1 MPEVAEYKVKLD
13 NYYGPLDLLLHLVK
27 ETEVDITA
35 IALARAC
42 EQYIAFLSAMERRDI
57 DLSGNFLALA
67 SQLLLIKS
75 RTVAPPEV
83 SPGADGE
90 EAEEEEE
97 GDASLELIKKLL
109 DYKRFKDRAR
119 MLDLM
124 MTERSQKFGRPHI
137 KLEGETEQEP
147 LRNLELWDLV
157 LLYSKALKGTRLD
170 AMMSILYRDVPLE
183 VFIDKI
189 LNTLVDKKV
198 TSLRELLGESPDR
211 TSILGTFLAL
221 LQLAKIQKVTVEQE
235 VDYGDIRV
243 ASVDA
248 PPAPLVLETA
258 VPSESAVKENA
269 FNNRLAPK
277 AAEDPA
283 PAPDAQ
289 GAPPAEAPAA
299 AKVRRR
305 RPAAPEPEPAAQAVL
320 PAAEPAPTELAEPA
334 PDPKPRRRR
343 APQAETAAPEEP
355 LPPAEPPATVSLQG
369 GGTSE

>member
-75 RTVAPPEV
+75 RSIAPPELT
-83 SPGADGE
+83 PGTEGDDA
-90 EAEEEEE
+90 EEEE
-97 GDASLELIKKLL
+97 GDASLELIRKLL

-119 MLDLM
+119 NLDLM
-124 MTERSQKFGRPHI
+124 MTERAQKFGRPHI
-137 KLEGETEQEP
+137 RLEGETEQEP

-170 AMMSILYRDVPLE
+170 ALMSILYRDVPLE

-189 LNTLVDKKV
+189 LATLVDRKT

-221 LQLAKIQKVTVEQE
+221 LQLAKIQKVTVEQD

-243 ASVDA
+243 AAVDA
-248 PPAPLVLETA
+248 PPAPLILETA
-258 VPSESAVKENA
+258 VPSENAVKESA
-269 FNNRLAPK
+269 FADRFKPK
-277 AAEDPA
+277 AAEEAAPA
-283 PAPDAQ
+283 PAPADAA
-289 GAPPAEAPAA
+289 APPLPTEAAPPP
-299 AKVRRR
+299 KVRRR
-305 RPAAPEPEPAAQAVL
+305 RSAEAPVAQ
-320 PAAEPAPTELAEPA
+320 
-334 PDPKPRRRR
+334 DPP
-343 APQAETAAPEEP
+343 
-355 LPPAEPPATVSLQG
+355 
-369 GGTSE
+369 

>member
-42 EQYIAFLSAMERRDI
+42 EQYIQFLTAMERRDI

-75 RTVAPPEV
+75 RTIAPPELT
-83 SPGADGE
+83 PGTDGE
-90 EAEEEEE
+90 EEEEEE
-97 GDASLELIKKLL
+97 GDTSLELIKKLL

-119 MLDLM
+119 TLDLM
-124 MTERSQKFGRPHI
+124 MTERSQKFGRPRI

-189 LNTLVDKKV
+189 LNTLVDRKT
-198 TSLRELLGESPDR
+198 TSLHELLGQSPDR

-221 LQLAKIQKVTVEQE
+221 LQLAKIQKVTVEQD

-243 ASVDA
+243 QAVEA

-258 VPSESAVKENA
+258 VPSETAVIEKPFGRSVPAATSAETLPAPTSSETPPVPPTSSEA
-269 FNNRLAPK
+269 ALPQATASEPAPK
-277 AAEDPA
+277 VRRSRKPRAEVAPPPEAA
-283 PAPDAQ
+283 PAPTT
-289 GAPPAEAPAA
+289 P
-299 AKVRRR
+299 
-305 RPAAPEPEPAAQAVL
+305 
-320 PAAEPAPTELAEPA
+320 AEPALLPATSSEPA
-334 PDPKPRRRR
+334 PPSP
-343 APQAETAAPEEP
+343 
-355 LPPAEPPATVSLQG
+355 EPPLA
-369 GGTSE
+369 

>member
-75 RTVAPPEV
+75 RTIAPPELA
-83 SPGADGE
+83 PAEG
-90 EAEEEEE
+90 EEEEE
-97 GDASLELIKKLL
+97 EEADASLELIKKLL

-119 MLDLM
+119 TLDLL
-124 MTERSQKFGRPHI
+124 MTERSQKFGRPRI
-137 KLEGETEQEP
+137 RLEGETEQEP

-157 LLYSKALKGTRLD
+157 LLYSQALKGTRLD

-183 VFIDKI
+183 VFIDRI
-189 LNTLVDKKV
+189 LNTLSEKKT
-198 TSLRELLGESPDR
+198 TSLAELLGESPDR

-235 VDYGDIRV
+235 IDYGDIRV
-243 ASVDA
+243 
-248 PPAPLVLETA
+248 
-258 VPSESAVKENA
+258 
-269 FNNRLAPK
+269 
-277 AAEDPA
+277 
-283 PAPDAQ
+283 
-289 GAPPAEAPAA
+289 
-299 AKVRRR
+299 
-305 RPAAPEPEPAAQAVL
+305 QAVE
-320 PAAEPAPTELAEPA
+320 EPPPTE
-334 PDPKPRRRR
+334 
-343 APQAETAAPEEP
+343 
-355 LPPAEPPATVSLQG
+355 PPVDGS
-369 GGTSE
+369 

>member
-1 MPEVAEYKVKLD
+1 MPDVAEYKVQLD

-42 EQYIAFLSAMERRDI
+42 EQYITFLSAMERRDI

-75 RTVAPPEV
+75 RTIAPLELT
-83 SPGADGE
+83 PGAEGE
-90 EAEEEEE
+90 EGEEEE

-119 MLDLM
+119 ALDLLL
-124 MTERSQKFGRPHI
+124 TERAQKFGRPHI
-137 KLEGETEQEP
+137 RLEGETEQEP

-189 LNTLVDKKV
+189 LNTLVDRKT

-235 VDYGDIRV
+235 TDYGDIKIQ
-243 ASVDA
+243 AVDR
-248 PPAPLVLETA
+248 PPEPLVLETA
-258 VPSESAVKENA
+258 VPSETAVMEKPFSQPREA
-269 FNNRLAPK
+269 
-277 AAEDPA
+277 
-283 PAPDAQ
+283 
-289 GAPPAEAPAA
+289 APAA
-299 AKVRRR
+299 QPTGPETPGEATPSPAASTEAPP
-305 RPAAPEPEPAAQAVL
+305 PAAPQ
-320 PAAEPAPTELAEPA
+320 
-334 PDPKPRRRR
+334 R
-343 APQAETAAPEEP
+343 
-355 LPPAEPPATVSLQG
+355 G
-369 GGTSE
+369 

>member
-75 RTVAPPEV
+75 RTIAPPEATA
-83 SPGADGE
+83 GAEG
-90 EAEEEEE
+90 EEEEEDE

-137 KLEGETEQEP
+137 RLEGETEQEP

-189 LNTLVDKKV
+189 LNTLLDKKV
-198 TSLRELLGESPDR
+198 TSLHELLGESPDR

-221 LQLAKIQKVTVEQE
+221 LQLAKIQKVTVEQD

-243 ASVDA
+243 EAVDA
-248 PPAPLVLETA
+248 PPEPLVLETA
-258 VPSESAVKENA
+258 VPSETAVKENGFGGRA
-269 FNNRLAPK
+269 APK
-277 AAEDPA
+277 PAET
-283 PAPDAQ
+283 
-289 GAPPAEAPAA
+289 PPA
-299 AKVRRR
+299 VS
-305 RPAAPEPEPAAQAVL
+305 
-320 PAAEPAPTELAEPA
+320 AE
-334 PDPKPRRRR
+334 
-343 APQAETAAPEEP
+343 Q
-355 LPPAEPPATVSLQG
+355 
-369 GGTSE
+369 GGTSATT

>member
-1 MPEVAEYKVKLD
+1 MPEVQEYKVQLD

-75 RTVAPPEV
+75 RTIAPPDV
-83 SPGADGE
+83 TPGVEGE
-90 EAEEEEE
+90 EDEEDE

-119 MLDLM
+119 LLDLM
-124 MTERSQKFGRPHI
+124 MMERAQKFGRPRI
-137 KLEGETEQEP
+137 RLEGETEQEP

-189 LNTLVDKKV
+189 LNALSERKV
-198 TSLRELLGESPDR
+198 TSLHELLGEAPDR

-221 LQLAKIQKVTVEQE
+221 LQLAKVQKLTVEQE

-243 ASVDA
+243 AAVDE

-258 VPSESAVKENA
+258 LPSETAVKENVFGGA
-269 FNNRLAPK
+269 AAKPALEGVPTLAPSPVV
-277 AAEDPA
+277 EA
-283 PAPDAQ
+283 PAP
-289 GAPPAEAPAA
+289 GE
-299 AKVRRR
+299 
-305 RPAAPEPEPAAQAVL
+305 
-320 PAAEPAPTELAEPA
+320 PAAEPARTRRKRSAPAAEA
-334 PDPKPRRRR
+334 S
-343 APQAETAAPEEP
+343 A
-355 LPPAEPPATVSLQG
+355 PAEAPPLVPPEQAGAPGVT
-369 GGTSE
+369 

>member
-42 EQYIAFLSAMERRDI
+42 EQYISFLSAMERRDI

-75 RTVAPPEV
+75 RTIAPPEL
-83 SPGADGE
+83 SPGAEGE
-90 EAEEEEE
+90 EGEEEE

-119 MLDLM
+119 NLDLM
-124 MTERSQKFGRPHI
+124 LIERAQKFGRPHI

-189 LNTLVDKKV
+189 LNTLVDRKT

-221 LQLAKIQKVTVEQE
+221 LQLAKIQRVTVEQE
-235 VDYGDIRV
+235 TDYGDIKV
-243 ASVDA
+243 QSVEE

-258 VPSESAVKENA
+258 VPSETAEMEKGFGRPGAEA
-269 FNNRLAPK
+269 APTVEAAA
-277 AAEDPA
+277 AAEPPPSPTTSSEAA
-283 PAPDAQ
+283 PL
-289 GAPPAEAPAA
+289 PP
-299 AKVRRR
+299 KVRRPR
-305 RPAAPEPEPAAQAVL
+305 KAPV
-320 PAAEPAPTELAEPA
+320 AETPAPV
-334 PDPKPRRRR
+334 DP
-343 APQAETAAPEEP
+343 
-355 LPPAEPPATVSLQG
+355 PPAVSPVPG
-369 GGTSE
+369 DASAGA

>member
-42 EQYIAFLSAMERRDI
+42 EQYIGFLSAMERRDI

-83 SPGADGE
+83 TPGVEGD
-90 EAEEEEE
+90 EEEEE

-124 MTERSQKFGRPHI
+124 MTERSQKFGRPRI

-170 AMMSILYRDVPLE
+170 AMLSILYRDVPLE
-183 VFIDKI
+183 IFIDKI

-198 TSLRELLGESPDR
+198 TSLHELLGETPDR
-211 TSILGTFLAL
+211 TSILGTFLAI

-243 ASVDA
+243 ASVEA

-258 VPSESAVKENA
+258 VPSETAVKENA
-269 FNNRLAPK
+269 FNNRFAPK
-277 AAEDPA
+277 AEAAPDATPA
-283 PAPDAQ
+283 PAPVAAA
-289 GAPPAEAPAA
+289 APAAEAAPAA
-299 AKVRRR
+299 AD
-305 RPAAPEPEPAAQAVL
+305 PALTDVKPV
-320 PAAEPAPTELAEPA
+320 
-334 PDPKPRRRR
+334 KPRRRR
-343 APQAETAAPEEP
+343 APVVEAPAPE
-355 LPPAEPPATVSLQG
+355 LAASVEPPPIASPEQGEAPAT
-369 GGTSE
+369 T

>member
-42 EQYIAFLSAMERRDI
+42 EQYIQFLSAMERRDI

-75 RTVAPPEV
+75 RTIAPPELT
-83 SPGADGE
+83 PGAEGE
-90 EAEEEEE
+90 EEEEEE
-97 GDASLELIKKLL
+97 GDTSLELIKKLL

-119 MLDLM
+119 TLDLM
-124 MTERSQKFGRPHI
+124 MTERSQKFGRPRI

-189 LNTLVDKKV
+189 LNTLIDRKT
-198 TSLRELLGESPDR
+198 TSLHELLGESPDR

-221 LQLAKIQKVTVEQE
+221 LQLAKIQKVTVEQD

-243 ASVDA
+243 EAVEA

-258 VPSESAVKENA
+258 VPSETAVIEKP
-269 FNNRLAPK
+269 FGRTVP
-277 AAEDPA
+277 AATSSEP
-283 PAPDAQ
+283 
-289 GAPPAEAPAA
+289 PPA
-299 AKVRRR
+299 
-305 RPAAPEPEPAAQAVL
+305 Q
-320 PAAEPAPTELAEPA
+320 AEPAPLPPTSAEAAPSQATSSEPA
-334 PDPKPRRRR
+334 PKVRRSRKVP
-343 APQAETAAPEEP
+343 APATSSEPALLPTTSSESAPSAAPTSSEA
-355 LPPAEPPATVSLQG
+355 PPAADPPVA
-369 GGTSE
+369 

>member
-27 ETEVDITA
+27 ETEVDITT

-75 RTVAPPEV
+75 RSIAPPELT
-83 SPGADGE
+83 PGAEGE
-90 EAEEEEE
+90 EGEEEE

-119 MLDLM
+119 TLDLM
-124 MTERSQKFGRPHI
+124 MIERSQKFGRPHI
-137 KLEGETEQEP
+137 RLEGETEQEP

-170 AMMSILYRDVPLE
+170 ALMSILYRDVPLE

-189 LNTLVDKKV
+189 LNTLVDRKT

-235 VDYGDIRV
+235 TDYGDIRV
-243 ASVDA
+243 QAVEA
-248 PPAPLVLETA
+248 PQAPLVLETA
-258 VPSESAVKENA
+258 VPAESAVMERP
-269 FNNRLAPK
+269 FG
-277 AAEDPA
+277 PA
-283 PAPDAQ
+283 PRESA
-289 GAPPAEAPAA
+289 
-299 AKVRRR
+299 
-305 RPAAPEPEPAAQAVL
+305 
-320 PAAEPAPTELAEPA
+320 PAAEPPAATSSEPPPAPAMSAEPA
-334 PDPKPRRRR
+334 PPAATSEEPPPPLAPKVRRPRK
-343 APQAETAAPEEP
+343 APVAEAPVEPPPAPPAPEQGEA
-355 LPPAEPPATVSLQG
+355 PAQA
-369 GGTSE
+369 

>member
-75 RTVAPPEV
+75 RTIAPPEV
-83 SPGADGE
+83 TPGVEDE
-90 EAEEEEE
+90 EEEEE

-119 MLDLM
+119 LLDLM
-124 MTERSQKFGRPHI
+124 MTERSQKFGRPRI

-170 AMMSILYRDVPLE
+170 AMLSILYRDVPLE

-189 LNTLVDKKV
+189 LNTLLDKKV
-198 TSLRELLGESPDR
+198 TSLHELLGESPDR

-235 VDYGDIRV
+235 TDYGDIRV
-243 ASVDA
+243 QAVDA

-258 VPSESAVKENA
+258 VPSESAVMERP
-269 FNNRLAPK
+269 FGPAPREA
-277 AAEDPA
+277 AAEPSPA
-283 PAPDAQ
+283 TS
-289 GAPPAEAPAA
+289 
-299 AKVRRR
+299 
-305 RPAAPEPEPAAQAVL
+305 PEPA
-320 PAAEPAPTELAEPA
+320 
-334 PDPKPRRRR
+334 
-343 APQAETAAPEEP
+343 
-355 LPPAEPPATVSLQG
+355 
-369 GGTSE
+369 